1 MTIDSPAPADLSAL
15 TLEQKASLL
24 SGADFWTTKAIPAAG
39 IPSIVLSDGPH
50 GIRLQDG
57 AGDHLGIN
65 DSLPST
71 CFPLAVAVGS
81 SWDPEVAAAVGAA
94 VGREALALG
103 VSVVL
108 GPGVNIKRSPLC
120 GRNFEY
126 YSEDPHLSGVLGAAH
141 VSALQA
147 EGPGASVKHFAA
159 NNQEHERMRISADV
173 DHRTLREIY
182 LPAFERVVTEAAP
195 ATVMCSYN
203 KVNGVYASNNR
214 WLLTEVLR
222 EDWGFAGA
230 VVSDWGAV
238 SDRVAGVAAGMDL
251 EMPGGGGTDAQ
262 IVAAVRDGRLDEA
275 LVDQSV
281 RRVLAL
287 AELPHTATGDLDVD
301 GHHAIAR
308 RLASESVVLLSN
320 DNAVLPLGAGQ
331 RLAVIGAFAESPRY
345 QGAGSSHI
353 NPTRL
358 DVPLDALG
366 SLAAD
371 RDSTLVFAAGFT
383 VDGDGDTPA
392 LLAEAVAAA
401 TAADVAVVFAG
412 LGDRDESEGFDR
424 DTLALP
430 GDQIAVIRAVAAV
443 AERTVVVLSNGGIVS
458 LEGWHDDVDA
468 ILEGWLLGQAGGS
481 ALADVLF
488 GVVNPSGHLAESI
501 PLRLED
507 NPSWLNF
514 PGEQGHVR
522 YGEGVF
528 VGYRYYESAGVPV
541 RYPFGHGLSYTTFHT
556 DELTLEATGDDS
568 VSARVTVTNTGDRA
582 GKHVVQLYVASTA
595 GPVRRAARELRAFA
609 KVALEPGQSST
620 VEFTLDRRAFAYW
633 NVADDRWVV
642 AAGDYLVQ
650 VGRDV
655 STIDAEQPVTLT
667 GDTISRELTL
677 ESTVGDWFGHPV
689 VGPVIMQGMAAGM
702 TEEQAAQAAENPDQL
717 KMVESMPMQ
726 QFLAF
731 TGNAFPPEAL
741 EQLMAMSRAAGAS
754 ESVSV

>member
-1 MTIDSPAPADLSAL
+1 MTIDPAGLS
-15 TLEQKASLL
+15 LEQKASLL
-24 SGADFWTTKAIPAAG
+24 SGADFWTTKAIPAAR

-94 VGREALALG
+94 VGREAVALG

-108 GPGVNIKRSPLC
+108 GPGINIKRSPLC

-126 YSEDPHLSGVLGAAH
+126 YSEDPYLSGVLGAAH
-141 VSALQA
+141 VKALQA

-159 NNQEHERMRISADV
+159 NNQEHERMRISAEV
-173 DHRTLREIY
+173 DARTLREIY

-203 KVNGVYASNNR
+203 KVNGVYASHNR

-251 EMPGGGGTDAQ
+251 EMPGSGGGTDAQ

-287 AELPHTATGDLDVD
+287 AELPHTATGGLDVD

-308 RLASESVVLLSN
+308 RLAGESVVLLTN
-320 DNAVLPLGAGQ
+320 DNAVLPLGTGQ

-358 DVPLDALG
+358 DVPLDSLG
-366 SLAAD
+366 SLAAE
-371 RDSTLVFAAGFT
+371 RGSTVEFAAGFT
-383 VDGDGDTPA
+383 VDGAADA
-392 LLAEAVAAA
+392 QVLLAEAVAAA

-430 GDQIAVIRAVAAV
+430 DDQIAVIRAVAAV

-458 LEGWHDDVDA
+458 LEGWHDEVDA

-541 RYPFGHGLSYTTFHT
+541 RYPFGHGLSYTTFRT
-556 DELTLEATGDDS
+556 DDLTLEAAGDDS

-582 GKHVVQLYVASTA
+582 GKHVVQLYVASPP
-595 GPVRRAARELRAFA
+595 GPVRRPARELRAFA
-609 KVALEPGQSST
+609 KVALEPGESST
-620 VEFTLDRRAFAYW
+620 VVLALDRRAFAYW
-633 NVADDRWVV
+633 DGTDDRWVV
-642 AAGDYLVQ
+642 AAGDYRVQ
-650 VGRDV
+650 VGHDV
-655 STIDAEQPVTLT
+655 STIVAEQTVTLA

-702 TEEQAAQAAENPDQL
+702 TEEQAAQAAANPDQL

-741 EQLMAMSRAAGAS
+741 EQLMALSRGAGAA
-754 ESVSV
+754 ESVLA

>member
-1 MTIDSPAPADLSAL
+1 MTIDRPAPADLSAL

-371 RDSTLVFAAGFT
+371 RGSTLVFAAGFT

-633 NVADDRWVV
+633 DVADDRWVV

-754 ESVSV
+754 ESVSA

>member
-1 MTIDSPAPADLSAL
+1 MTIDPTGLS
-15 TLEQKASLL
+15 LEQKASLL
-24 SGADFWTTKAIPAAG
+24 SGQDFWTTKAIPAAG

-94 VGREALALG
+94 VGREALSLG

-108 GPGVNIKRSPLC
+108 GPGINIKRSPLC

-126 YSEDPHLSGVLGAAH
+126 YSEDPYLSGVLGAAH
-141 VSALQA
+141 VNALQA
-147 EGPGASVKHFAA
+147 QGPGASVKHFAA
-159 NNQEHERMRISADV
+159 NNQEHERMRTSADV
-173 DHRTLREIY
+173 DDRTLREIY

-203 KVNGVYASNNR
+203 KVNGVYASHNR

-222 EDWGFAGA
+222 EDWGFTGA

-251 EMPGGGGTDAQ
+251 EMPGSGGGTDAQ
-262 IVAAVRDGRLDEA
+262 IVAAVREGRLDEA
-275 LVDQSV
+275 LVDASV

-287 AELPHTATGDLDVD
+287 AELPHMATGDLDAD
-301 GHHAIAR
+301 AHHAIAR
-308 RLASESVVLLSN
+308 RLAGECVVLLKN
-320 DNAVLPLGAGQ
+320 DAAVLPLGDRQ
-331 RLAVIGAFAESPRY
+331 RLAVVGAFAETPRH

-358 DVPLDALG
+358 DVPLDTIQ
-366 SLAAD
+366 SLAAA
-371 RDSTLVFAAGFT
+371 RGTTVHFADGFT
-383 VDGDGDTPA
+383 LDGSGDAQGLLDEA
-392 LLAEAVAAA
+392 LAVAR
-401 TAADVAVVFAG
+401 AADVAVIFAG

-424 DTLALP
+424 TTLALP
-430 GDQIAVIRAVAAV
+430 DEQIAVIRAVAAV

-468 ILEGWLLGQAGGS
+468 ILEGWLLGQAAGS

-501 PLRLED
+501 PMRLED

-541 RYPFGHGLSYTTFHT
+541 RYPFGHGLSYTTFRT
-556 DELTLEATGDDS
+556 DALTLEATGDDS
-568 VSARVTVTNTGDRA
+568 VTAKITVTNTGDRA
-582 GKHVVQLYVASTA
+582 GKHVVQLYVAGA
-595 GPVRRAARELRAFA
+595 PGPVRRPARELRAFA
-609 KVALEPGQSST
+609 KVALDPGQSRT
-620 VEFTLDRRAFAYW
+620 VELALDRRAFAYW
-633 NVADDRWVV
+633 DVTADRWVV

-650 VGRDV
+650 VGQDV
-655 STIDAEQPVTLT
+655 STIVAEQPIVLT
-667 GDTISRELTL
+667 GDTVSRALTL

-702 TEEQAAQAAENPDQL
+702 TEEQAAQAADNPDQL

-741 EQLMAMSRAAGAS
+741 EQLMALSRGAAAA
-754 ESVSV
+754 ELAPV